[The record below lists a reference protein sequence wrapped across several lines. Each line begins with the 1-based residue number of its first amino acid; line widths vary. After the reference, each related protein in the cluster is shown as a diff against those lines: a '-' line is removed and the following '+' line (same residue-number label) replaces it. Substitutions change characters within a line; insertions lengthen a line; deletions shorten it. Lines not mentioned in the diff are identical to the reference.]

1 MQLATC
7 TLGSFQE
14 TGRSQWLW
22 RGLPRRFAAPRGGAA
37 AAERPPAARARWG
50 SGRRP
55 RGFPRAGQCQAT
67 DLACSGKIA
76 GLARAASRS
85 PAPAELGFLRRP
97 GPTRPWP
104 GVYRRG
110 RPTTALVFRSGGKIE
125 YATKL
130 AGSNL
135 ARPIPQV
142 LSLADSRYVLRLGR
156 QGQPSGLC
164 CSLVYARAGGGR
176 SSAAAAAPR

>member
-1 MQLATC
+1 MPATFRTPASEISEWAASEC
-7 TLGSFQE
+7 SSLLVLWGPSKKE

-85 PAPAELGFLRRP
+85 PAPAELGFLWRP
-97 GPTRPWP
+97 GPAREGSFRDAVNFPHIL
-104 GVYRRG
+104 GVVRCVEKYPNATPSNTARG
-110 RPTTALVFRSGGKIE
+110 VTEAAGHTPKLGKWTVGPYE
-125 YATKL
+125 
-130 AGSNL
+130 
-135 ARPIPQV
+135 
-142 LSLADSRYVLRLGR
+142 
-156 QGQPSGLC
+156 
-164 CSLVYARAGGGR
+164 
-176 SSAAAAAPR
+176 